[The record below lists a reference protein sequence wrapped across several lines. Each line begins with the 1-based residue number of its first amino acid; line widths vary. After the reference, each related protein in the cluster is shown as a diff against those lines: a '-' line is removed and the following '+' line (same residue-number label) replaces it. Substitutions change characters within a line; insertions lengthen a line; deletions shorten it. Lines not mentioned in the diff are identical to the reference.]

1 MERNRSKELAYIL
14 RHNPSEVEGTLDSKG
29 WLEVE
34 KLLNHGWTVE
44 ELKKIVREDKKGRYE
59 LSSDL
64 KTIRALQGHSVKG
77 INADLERYSGDMI
90 VYHGTQERF
99 LDSIL
104 KSGLL
109 PGSREYVHLSSDLIT
124 AKNVALR
131 RGPDIILLKIDLS
144 DFKDDIFISK
154 NGVIL
159 VRKLP
164 PKYII
169 DIFEN

>member
-1 MERNRSKELAYIL
+1 MERDRGKELAYIL

-59 LSSDL
+59 LSGDL
-64 KTIRALQGHSVKG
+64 KTIRALQGHSIKG

-90 VYHGTQERF
+90 VYHGTQKRF

-109 PGSREYVHLSSDLIT
+109 PGSREYVHLSSDPIT

-131 RGPDIILLKIDLS
+131 RGPDIILLKIDLN

-159 VRKLP
+159 VRELLP
-164 PKYII
+164 EYII
-169 DIFEN
+169 DILEN

>member
-29 WLEVE
+29 WLEIE
-34 KLLNHGWTVE
+34 KLLNHGWTIE
-44 ELKKIVREDKKGRYE
+44 ELEKIVREDKKGGYE

-64 KTIRALQGHSVKG
+64 KNIRALQGHSIKG
-77 INADLERYSGDMI
+77 VNADLERYSGDMI
-90 VYHGTQERF
+90 VYHGTQKRF

-124 AKNVALR
+124 ARNVALS

-164 PKYII
+164 PEYII
-169 DIFEN
+169 NIL

>member
-1 MERNRSKELAYIL
+1 MERDRGKELAYIL

-29 WLEVE
+29 WLEVG

-59 LSSDL
+59 LSGDL
-64 KTIRALQGHSVKG
+64 KTIRALQGHSIKG

-90 VYHGTQERF
+90 VYHGTQKRF

-109 PGSREYVHLSSDLIT
+109 PGSREYVHLSSNPIT

-131 RGPDIILLKIDLS
+131 RGPDIILLKIDLN

-159 VRKLP
+159 VRELLP
-164 PKYII
+164 EYII
-169 DIFEN
+169 DILEN